1 MLRQDDETDER
12 LAVREQVALAKLGNL
27 PRSYR
32 DLPGVP
38 PVPPSDMD
46 PAFRVFVEKR
56 KASVEKSLKVVHE
69 DRKSTRLNSSHS
81 AKSRMPSSA

>member
-1 MLRQDDETDER
+1 MAT
-12 LAVREQVALAKLGNL
+12 
-27 PRSYR
+27 R

-56 KASVEKSLKVVHE
+56 KASVEKSLKAVHE
-69 DRKSTRLNSSHS
+69 ELATFREASVGFLADRRNYLLGRERKFLSDLAEIDRVL
-81 AKSRMPSSA
+81 KGEK

>member
-1 MLRQDDETDER
+1 MAT
-12 LAVREQVALAKLGNL
+12 
-27 PRSYR
+27 R

-56 KASVEKSLKVVHE
+56 KASVEKSLKAIHE
-69 DRKSTRLNSSHS
+69 ELATFREAAAGFLADRRNYLLGRERKFLADLAEIDRVL
-81 AKSRMPSSA
+81 KGEK